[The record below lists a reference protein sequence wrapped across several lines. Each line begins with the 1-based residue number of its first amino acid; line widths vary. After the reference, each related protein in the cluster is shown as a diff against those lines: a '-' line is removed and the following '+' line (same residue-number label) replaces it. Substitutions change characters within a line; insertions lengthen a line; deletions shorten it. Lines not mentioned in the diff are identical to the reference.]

1 MIKVGGAREG
11 EIMEKKIIILLLL
24 LLLLFKKKKE
34 WPLCLLV

>member
-24 LLLLFKKKKE
+24 LLLLLF
-34 WPLCLLV
+34 